1 MKLYLLVTQDE
12 LELPLIVADSIKELA
27 VKCGCTENAI
37 SVGIS
42 YKKNGGK
49 SRFVKV
55 EVDWEGE

>member
-1 MKLYLLVTQDE
+1 MKLYLLVTRDE
-12 LELPLIVADSIKELA
+12 LELPLIVADSVKELA

-37 SVGIS
+37 SVGIN

-55 EVDWEGE
+55 VVEDD

>member
-1 MKLYLLVTQDE
+1 MKLYLLVTQDK
-12 LELPLIVADSIKELA
+12 LELPLIVADSVKELA

-55 EVDWEGE
+55 EVEDN

>member
-12 LELPLIVADSIKELA
+12 LELPLIVADSVKELA

-37 SVGIS
+37 SIGIN
-42 YKKNGGK
+42 YRKNGRK

-55 EVDWEGE
+55 VVEDD

>member
-12 LELPLIVADSIKELA
+12 LELPLIVADSLDELSA
-27 VKCGCTENAI
+27 KCGCTKNAI
-37 SVGIS
+37 TVGIS

-55 EVDWEGE
+55 VVEDD

>member
-12 LELPLIVADSIKELA
+12 LELPLIVADSVKELA

-49 SRFVKV
+49 SRFEKV
-55 EVDWEGE
+55 EIDDD